1 MTDQQ
6 RKNLASVADAVRG
19 NYPPVSESFAVGQIV
34 LVTGRPWD
42 KALEGLKLMR
52 AEKVLPADWIKPETA
67 GVLERMTGK
76 NPAIAKLF
84 TRFDVVPG
92 KTEIIEFCGF
102 CRPKAVSPE
111 ALKKV
116 FSLSEF

>member
-6 RKNLASVADAVRG
+6 RKNLASVADTVRA
-19 NYPPVSESFAVGQIV
+19 NFPSVSESFAVGQIM

-42 KALEGLKLMR
+42 KAIEGLKLMQ
-52 AEKVLPADWIKPETA
+52 AEKVLPDGWIKPETA
-67 GVLERMTGK
+67 GVLERMASR

-116 FSLSEF
+116 FSLPEF